1 VAGRHLIRKA
11 ANHQGRIQNKAEV
24 IMRLFRGVVLAAMT
38 LAGFTAGSAQTC
50 AAPVL
55 AMFNIC
61 SPFQQTSVTNPIQV
75 SARSTP
81 PQGTI
86 TSLQLWVDGT
96 KYMNSTTGNLSGTL
110 PTTLSS
116 GKHRFTFIMTSNSS
130 TGSRSWNTIVY
141 VNVQ

>member
-1 VAGRHLIRKA
+1 
-11 ANHQGRIQNKAEV
+11 
-24 IMRLFRGVVLAAMT
+24 MRLFRGIVLAGIA
-38 LAGFTAGSAQTC
+38 LAGLASGSAQTC
-50 AAPVL
+50 TAPVL

-61 SPFQQTSVTNPIQV
+61 SPFLETSVANPIQV
-75 SARSTP
+75 SASSTP
-81 PQGTI
+81 PQGTL

-96 KYMNSTTGNLSGTL
+96 KYMNSTTNTLNGTL
-110 PTTLSS
+110 PVKLTS

>member
-1 VAGRHLIRKA
+1 MRMIR
-11 ANHQGRIQNKAEV
+11 RI
-24 IMRLFRGVVLAAMT
+24 VLGATA
-38 LAGFTAGSAQTC
+38 LAGFMTGSAQTC

-61 SPFQQTSVTNPIQV
+61 SPFQQTSVTNPVQV
-75 SARSTP
+75 SASSTP
-81 PQGTI
+81 PQGAI

-96 KYMNSTTGNLSGTL
+96 KYMNSTTGQLSGPL

-141 VNVQ
+141 VTVQ